1 MLENKKVLIIAPH
14 PDDEVFGC
22 GGIIAK
28 MNRLNCEIYVLYVTV
43 GVTRDFSAS
52 GSSGPEERLKEIEK
66 VAEFY
71 QFADY
76 ELALPGNE
84 YHLRLDGL
92 PNSDLI
98 SLIERDSKVSLQNL
112 KPDILITTDCDDYNQ
127 DHRALYSAVI
137 TATRPADN
145 KFKAYQPIVLTYEL
159 PYSNW
164 GHSDAPERATLY
176 VELSDEDFTSKIEA
190 LKFYSSQLKSDN
202 SPLSVEG
209 VTAQALYRGLQTQ
222 SKYAEAFKIK
232 RLIV

>member
-1 MLENKKVLIIAPH
+1 MFDNKKVLIIAPH

-22 GGIIAK
+22 GGLIAK
-28 MNRLNCEIYVLYVTV
+28 LNRLNCSIYVLYVTV

-52 GSSGPEERLKEIEK
+52 GSSGPEERLEEIEK
-66 VAEFY
+66 VASFY

-92 PNSDLI
+92 PNSELI
-98 SLIERDSKVSLQNL
+98 SLIERDSKVSLQSIQ
-112 KPDILITTDCDDYNQ
+112 PDIVITTDSDDYNQ

-145 KFKAYQPIVLTYEL
+145 TFKAFQPIVLTYEL

-176 VELSDEDFTSKIEA
+176 VELSDEDFTHKVEA
-190 LKFYSSQLKSDN
+190 LKFYSSQLKSEN

-209 VTAQALYRGLQTQ
+209 ITAQARYRGLQTQ
-222 SKYAEAFKIK
+222 SRYAEAFKIK
-232 RLIV
+232 RMIV